1 MKLNIKQ
8 ITEECWTHF
17 YIKCSYCGDNT
28 KVYSQIDSEGGT
40 VFIRELGKYVC
51 LSCGTGWIFKISESK
66 EAETIINLI
75 KRSLKNGNNNKF

>member
-8 ITEECWTHF
+8 ITEEYWSHF
-17 YIKCSYCGDNT
+17 YIKCAYCGNNK
-28 KVYSQIDSEGGT
+28 KVYGQIDSEDA
-40 VFIRELGKYVC
+40 VCIRELGKYVC
-51 LSCGTGWIFKISESK
+51 LSCGTGWVFKTFESE